1 MDRDALNWPRDTRER
16 EVWSQTSVGWVREQL
31 GPPDIG
37 GYPRPGIELRA
48 IERFVSLSGR
58 EIIEIGCGDGRLTF
72 QYAPRARRVVAL
84 DPNAAEIER
93 ARAEAHRIGARNIR
107 FWRAGGGGTGAHFDV
122 AMLRGRYDARRK
134 HGDASTLVRRAFGR
148 GVWYSNSERAT
159 YLPTIASGLA
169 GTRVIGVLAG
179 SREDVISG

>member
-1 MDRDALNWPRDTRER
+1 MLQTGRRVKRDR

-58 EIIEIGCGDGRLTF
+58 DIVEIGCGDGRLTF

-93 ARAEAHRIGARNIR
+93 ARAEADRIGTRNIR
-107 FWRAGGGGTGAHFDV
+107 FLARPAEGRLPGAPFD
-122 AMLRGRYDARRK
+122 
-134 HGDASTLVRRAFGR
+134 
-148 GVWYSNSERAT
+148 
-159 YLPTIASGLA
+159 IALFTWSL
-169 GTRVIGVLAG
+169 
-179 SREDVISG
+179 